1 MNGWGSVSAFL
12 VGPRARVQTF
22 LVGSKR
28 RNVRQ
33 SSVVVDVSYGT
44 VLYLFLPEFTTLV
57 YSGFNGN
64 CATACVCVSV
74 CACMSVQDL
83 SPYMHDCR
91 YFIHCL

>member
-33 SSVVVDVSYGT
+33 SSVVVDVSVRY
-44 VLYLFLPEFTTLV
+44 YV
-57 YSGFNGN
+57 YF
-64 CATACVCVSV
+64 
-74 CACMSVQDL
+74 
-83 SPYMHDCR
+83 
-91 YFIHCL
+91 F